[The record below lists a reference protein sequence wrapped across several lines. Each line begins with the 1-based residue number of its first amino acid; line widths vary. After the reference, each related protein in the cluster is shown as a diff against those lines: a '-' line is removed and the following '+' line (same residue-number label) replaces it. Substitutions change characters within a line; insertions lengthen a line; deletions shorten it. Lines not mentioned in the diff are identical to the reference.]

1 MNKQRAFNI
10 TELMITVA
18 VLGILVTVALP
29 SLRYS
34 LMNNRITAKT
44 NQLVSVFNYARSES
58 IIGRRIKIDFI
69 ASQGDDNEWG
79 SGWLIWS
86 DDNDN
91 SKLDCTNDYD
101 DKCEKL
107 REFVFDDGIAI
118 DGPDNLAQIVYD
130 SRGRLT
136 GKARTLD
143 MTFTFCL
150 ENATAGDPPG
160 REVTIQLTGR
170 TSLTN
175 REYNCVTP

>member
-18 VLGILVTVALP
+18 VLGILVSVALP
-29 SLRYS
+29 NLRYS
-34 LMNNRITAKT
+34 LINNRITAKT

-58 IIGRRIKIDFI
+58 IIGRRIKIDLI

-79 SGWLIWS
+79 SGWIVWS

-91 SKLDCTNDYD
+91 GKLDCVSDYHEE
-101 DKCEKL
+101 CEKL
-107 REFVFDDGIAI
+107 REFVFNDGITI
-118 DGPDNLAQIVYD
+118 NGPNNLPQIVYD

-143 MTFTFCL
+143 MTFVLCV
-150 ENATAGDPPG
+150 ENATVDDPPG